1 MVRGTAHAARP
12 PRLPPGALKESEKRM
27 FQFSLW
33 EMLEPLKRAVLGEA
47 KKPRR
52 RARRPLIVPPPT
64 LAQSIANAAGLGPN
78 YRPPDQEPKTRRGK
92 RSMQQRYDDTV
103 AEMLAKYGVKVRKWR
118 TTSSGVA
125 WETTYK
131 DGTKKR
137 MLESPRPRG
146 PMSIAIFLH
155 EIGHHHIG
163 LGAVSPRCLEEY
175 HAWMF
180 ALREMRER
188 GLPITERVEKRVHA
202 SLKYAVDKARRRG
215 IREIPAELAAYSV
228 RRNP

>member
-1 MVRGTAHAARP
+1 
-12 PRLPPGALKESEKRM
+12 M

-33 EMLEPLKRAVLGEA
+33 DMLEPLKRAVMGAA
-47 KKPRR
+47 KKPARPVARR
-52 RARRPLIVPPPT
+52 RPPKARVEADAAAVVTVRGN
-64 LAQSIANAAGLGPN
+64 LAPRAGADTQAKAAKAAK
-78 YRPPDQEPKTRRGK
+78 PKLT
-92 RSMQQRYDDTV
+92 MQQRYDDTV
-103 AEMLAKYGVKVRKWR
+103 AEMLAKYNVKVRKWR

-125 WETTYK
+125 WETTYR

-188 GLPITERVEKRVHA
+188 ELPITERVEKRVHA

-215 IREIPAELAAYSV
+215 IREIPAELAAYERSH
-228 RRNP
+228 RPTA

>member
-1 MVRGTAHAARP
+1 
-12 PRLPPGALKESEKRM
+12 M

-33 EMLEPLKRAVLGEA
+33 DMLEPLKRAVLGEA
-47 KKPRR
+47 KKPARPGR
-52 RARRPLIVPPPT
+52 VRPVAQRPAKARVVPHVPESVIPARANLVARAPRAGT
-64 LAQSIANAAGLGPN
+64 GAKAAK
-78 YRPPDQEPKTRRGK
+78 PKRT
-92 RSMQQRYDDTV
+92 MQQRYDDTV

-215 IREIPAELAAYSV
+215 IREIPAELAAYGV
-228 RRNP
+228 AWER

>member
-1 MVRGTAHAARP
+1 
-12 PRLPPGALKESEKRM
+12 M
-27 FQFSLW
+27 FQFTLW
-33 EMLEPLKRAVLGEA
+33 DIFEPLKRAVLGESKPKVAARARPVA
-47 KKPRR
+47 KRAKPAKRTKQEQEKIGKDTGRRPVPRDGEVETLRVRKPR
-52 RARRPLIVPPPT
+52 
-64 LAQSIANAAGLGPN
+64 AG
-78 YRPPDQEPKTRRGK
+78 

-103 AEMLAKYGVKVRKWR
+103 VEMLAKYQVRVRKWR

-125 WETTYK
+125 WETTYT

-163 LGAVSPRCLEEY
+163 LGAISPRCLEEY

-180 ALREMRER
+180 ALAEMRKR
-188 GLPITERVEKRVHA
+188 GLPITERVEMRVHA
-202 SLKYAVDKARRRG
+202 SLRYAVGKAMRRG
-215 IREIPAELAAYSV
+215 IREIPEELRPYMG
-228 RRNP
+228 RRAG

>member
-1 MVRGTAHAARP
+1 
-12 PRLPPGALKESEKRM
+12 M

-33 EMLEPLKRAVLGEA
+33 DMLEPLKRAVMGQA
-47 KKPRR
+47 KKPAGPARAR
-52 RARRPLIVPPPT
+52 PVVRARPVARRPAKARVEPDEAVLVRT
-64 LAQSIANAAGLGPN
+64 RANLSTQPRSGVETQAKAAKVAK
-78 YRPPDQEPKTRRGK
+78 PKLT
-92 RSMQQRYDDTV
+92 MQQRYDDTV

-125 WETTYK
+125 WETTYR

-215 IREIPAELAAYSV
+215 IREIPAELAAYSGPV
-228 RRNP
+228 RR

>member
-1 MVRGTAHAARP
+1 
-12 PRLPPGALKESEKRM
+12 M
-27 FQFSLW
+27 FQYSLW
-33 EMLEPLKRAVLGEA
+33 DMLAPLRRAVLGERPA
-47 KKPRR
+47 KQPAKRPVKP
-52 RARRPLIVPPPT
+52 VPR
-64 LAQSIANAAGLGPN
+64 AAGVNTQRKPIKPVRL
-78 YRPPDQEPKTRRGK
+78 T
-92 RSMQQRYDDTV
+92 MQQRYDDTV
-103 AEMLAKYGVKVRKWR
+103 AEMLTKYGVKVRKWR

-125 WETTYK
+125 WETTYR
-131 DGTKKR
+131 DGTKRR

-188 GLPITERVEKRVHA
+188 GLPITPRVESRVHA

-215 IREIPAELAAYSV
+215 IREIPAELAPYLHP
-228 RRNP
+228 RRPSA